1 MRPTPEYFDA
11 EHPPRIYVLP
21 IADSNLDAE
30 LPAVEL
36 HCAAQDTV
44 QDLRRYYL
52 AIFLGTI
59 VAGAAL
65 TVVSDYVACQQSKV
79 ECSRQFGR

>member
-1 MRPTPEYFDA
+1 MRNTPEYFDA

-21 IADSNLDAE
+21 IVDRRIDAE

-36 HCAAQDTV
+36 HYVAQDTV

-65 TVVSDYVACQQSKV
+65 IVVSDYVACQQSKV
-79 ECSRQFGR
+79 ECSWQFGG